1 MGSELGYRTISL
13 SDEAYERLASLKR
26 KGESFTDLIMRLSE
40 GSCRKPL
47 LSFAGAW
54 EMCEGEASK
63 IFKEIGYMWRKY
75 EEDLLGH

>member
-1 MGSELGYRTISL
+1 MGYRTISL

-40 GSCRKPL
+40 GACRKPL

-54 EMCEGEASK
+54 EMVEGEESK
-63 IFKEIGYMWRKY
+63 IFKEIGDMWRKY
-75 EEDLLGH
+75 EKDLLGH